1 MVPRKSKLVEIDH
14 FNCIESEAIKNKEE
28 HMIEEYRKEITRLVN
43 ETTDEREL
51 YLIMI
56 CARSIAK

>member
-1 MVPRKSKLVEIDH
+1 MSKLGYYPSVKQWQ
-14 FNCIESEAIKNKEE
+14 NSGKTLALTKEDT
-28 HMIEEYRKEITRLVN
+28 MIEEYRREIIRRVN